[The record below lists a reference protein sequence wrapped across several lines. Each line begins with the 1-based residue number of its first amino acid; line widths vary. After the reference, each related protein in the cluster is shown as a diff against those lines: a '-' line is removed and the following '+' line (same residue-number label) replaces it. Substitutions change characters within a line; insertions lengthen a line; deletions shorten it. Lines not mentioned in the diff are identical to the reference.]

1 MIMTRRHNDEDAK
14 ERAKT
19 VVDTFKTF
27 IEKNKDELIAVQI
40 IYNKPYE
47 SRQIT
52 YVEIKRLTEAIE
64 KPPYNLTSELVWQAY
79 EQLEKSKV
87 RETGA
92 QKLLTNIISLIR
104 FATGESDVLEPFPE
118 TVNHRFNNWLAH
130 QKKLGK
136 KFTPEQ
142 IDWLEMIKDHIAT
155 SLSIE
160 MADFGYAPFYGKGG
174 VVKLH
179 QLFGHDLTWLLDELN
194 ERLAA

>member
-1 MIMTRRHNDEDAK
+1 MTRRHNDEDAK

-92 QKLLTNIISLIR
+92 QKLLTNIISLVR
-104 FATGESDVLEPFPE
+104 FAMGDIDVLEPYYDL
-118 TVNHRFNNWLAH
+118 VDHRFKEWIVE
-130 QKKLGK
+130 QEKTGK
-136 KFTPEQ
+136 MFTGEQ
-142 IDWLEMIKDHIAT
+142 REWLELIKEHIAT

-160 MADFGYAPFYGKGG
+160 MEDFEFAPFYEKGG
-174 VVKLH
+174 AVKVY
-179 QLFGHDLTWLLDELN
+179 QLFGDELDSLLGELN
-194 ERLAA
+194 EVLVA